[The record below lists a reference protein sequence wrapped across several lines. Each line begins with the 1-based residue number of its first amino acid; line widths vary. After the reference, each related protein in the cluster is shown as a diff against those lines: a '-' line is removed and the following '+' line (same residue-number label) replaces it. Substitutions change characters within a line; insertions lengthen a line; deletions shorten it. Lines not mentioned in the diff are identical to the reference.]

1 MKKIV
6 AVIFVIIILLVSA
19 IYLLIPAT
27 LIVSSISTINVTENA
42 YRKFII
48 DNNTNWQKWWPSFTT
63 TTENLNYKNYQ
74 FKIIN
79 KNINVVEIA
88 AINDQDTIYTKLIL
102 APLKTDTINVIWTT
116 HFSTG
121 SNPLKKVQT
130 YQKAKELKSHFTE
143 LLNSMKKFLEND
155 EAIYSFKIEKTK
167 VNDPLL
173 LSSKFNT
180 HNYPAT
186 TEIYK
191 AIKELKD
198 QIILKNIKETGNPML
213 HVRMLDSSN
222 YETMVAIP
230 INKEMLFDNKF
241 AIKKMILGNLLVTDV
256 TGGVA
261 NIQKA
266 YNALDTYILDHR
278 LISPAMPYES
288 LITNRFLE
296 SDTSKWKSKVYYPIF

>member
-6 AVIFVIIILLVSA
+6 AAIVLIIIILVTA
-19 IYLLIPAT
+19 IYILIPAT
-27 LIVSSISTINVTENA
+27 LIVTSVSTINVTENA

-48 DNNTNWQKWWPSFTT
+48 DNAANWQKWWPSSTKNSG
-63 TTENLNYKNYQ
+63 NLKYNQYQ
-74 FKIIN
+74 FKVIN
-79 KNINVVEIA
+79 KNINVLEVA

-102 APLKTDTINVIWTT
+102 ASLKTDTINVIWTT
-116 HFSTG
+116 HFTTG
-121 SNPLKKVQT
+121 NNPLRKVQT
-130 YQKAKELKSHFTE
+130 YQKAKEIKIYFTE

-167 VNDPLL
+167 VSDPLL
-173 LSSKFNT
+173 LSSKFKT
-180 HNYPAT
+180 HNYPTT

-191 AIKELKD
+191 VIKELKD
-198 QIILKNIKETGNPML
+198 QIVLKDIKETGNPML

-230 INKEMLFDNKF
+230 INKEILFDNKF

-256 TGGVA
+256 KGGVA

-266 YNALDTYILDHR
+266 YDALDTYILDHR

-288 LITNRFLE
+288 LITNRILE
-296 SDTSKWKSKVYYPIF
+296 SDTSKWESKVYYPIF